1 LPLEGGFV
9 DGEGGYKDPAE
20 QIFTN
25 SGCNVYLQKAG
36 QEKVPLI
43 ASNSEVVK
51 RIIPSKVSFR
61 IIPFDSEKKYFSETE
76 TETEATVHINDV
88 AKP

>member
-1 LPLEGGFV
+1 LPLEGGFLGV
-9 DGEGGYKDPAE
+9 EGGYTDPAE
-20 QIFTN
+20 QIFAN
-25 SGCNVYLQKAG
+25 SGCNLYLQRVG

-43 ASNSEVVK
+43 ASNSEVIK

-61 IIPFDSEKKYFSETE
+61 IIPFDSEKNYFSE
-76 TETEATVHINDV
+76 AGNAVHINDV